1 MISFSKNLFFDFI
14 FGKIALKKVDIV
26 YASSP
31 DLFSSLVAYYIA
43 KRKKAKFIL
52 EIRDIWPLSQ
62 ISLHKFS
69 PKHPVILL
77 LRFIEIFL
85 LKKSDHI
92 ISTLN
97 NFKSYLDENN
107 IKTDFTYIP
116 QVVNNHFFKKK
127 ISINL
132 PYNDFD
138 KVGIYAGSVGSF
150 YKIDKFINSFPSHL
164 KNKICIIIIGDGDRW
179 NQVKKLI
186 ELKNLSNIF
195 MFHSQPRSILKNYY
209 DIADFAISIHPVE
222 KELHKYGLSPL
233 KVIDYMNA
241 KLPIFYIGDSSLLY
255 DNSFKGLVESNFETK
270 SINQAFESIAK
281 LPKEKLMSMGQ
292 ENYSFVNTNNNIEQ
306 IQKNIEVVFE
316 RIFKNED

>member
-1 MISFSKNLFFDFI
+1 M
-14 FGKIALKKVDIV
+14 V
-26 YASSP
+26 
-31 DLFSSLVAYYIA
+31 
-43 KRKKAKFIL
+43 
-52 EIRDIWPLSQ
+52 
-62 ISLHKFS
+62 
-69 PKHPVILL
+69 
-77 LRFIEIFL
+77 
-85 LKKSDHI
+85 
-92 ISTLN
+92 
-97 NFKSYLDENN
+97 
-107 IKTDFTYIP
+107 
-116 QVVNNHFFKKK
+116 
-127 ISINL
+127 
-132 PYNDFD
+132 
-138 KVGIYAGSVGSF
+138 
-150 YKIDKFINSFPSHL
+150 
-164 KNKICIIIIGDGDRW
+164 
-179 NQVKKLI
+179 
-186 ELKNLSNIF
+186 
-195 MFHSQPRSILKNYY
+195 HSQPRSILQNYY